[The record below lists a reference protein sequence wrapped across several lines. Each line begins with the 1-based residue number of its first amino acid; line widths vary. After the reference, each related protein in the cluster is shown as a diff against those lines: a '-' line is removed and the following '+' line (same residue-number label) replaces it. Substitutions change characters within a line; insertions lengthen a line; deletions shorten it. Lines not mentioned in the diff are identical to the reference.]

1 MEKILVQV
9 AARQYEVLIERGLLA
24 HVGELVATQW
34 SPRKVAVISDQNVA
48 ALYQKQVVKQ
58 LEAVGFE
65 VFPLRFPAGET
76 SKSLSILASLA
87 AQLAQAHFT
96 RDDGIVALGGG
107 VTGDLAGLVAATYMR
122 GVRLIQIP
130 TSWLAQVDSS
140 VGGKTAVNLA
150 HVKNLLGAFY
160 EPDLVLVDP
169 AVLGTLPQREL
180 IAGHAEVIKTAALA
194 GGDFWQLVKEIR
206 TPAQIL
212 ELAPALSA
220 QAIAFKAKVVMADE
234 REGSQRQIL
243 NFGHT
248 LGHAVEAL
256 AQGRLRHGE
265 AISVG
270 MAALSQRLSQLG
282 WVPTTVAADLTT
294 TLVGIGLPV
303 TAPEL
308 QMPAMIDKIANDKK
322 NRGANLN
329 LVYLPQF
336 GQPKVKPVAFEQ
348 ARAWLL
354 ETI

>member
-48 ALYQKQVVKQ
+48 ALYQQQVVKR

-76 SKSLSILASLA
+76 SKSLSMLASLA

-169 AVLGTLPQREL
+169 VVLGTLPQREL

-212 ELAPALSA
+212 ELDPALSA

-256 AQGRLRHGE
+256 AQGRLRH
-265 AISVG
+265 
-270 MAALSQRLSQLG
+270 RL
-282 WVPTTVAADLTT
+282 
-294 TLVGIGLPV
+294 
-303 TAPEL
+303 
-308 QMPAMIDKIANDKK
+308 
-322 NRGANLN
+322 
-329 LVYLPQF
+329 
-336 GQPKVKPVAFEQ
+336 
-348 ARAWLL
+348 
-354 ETI
+354 